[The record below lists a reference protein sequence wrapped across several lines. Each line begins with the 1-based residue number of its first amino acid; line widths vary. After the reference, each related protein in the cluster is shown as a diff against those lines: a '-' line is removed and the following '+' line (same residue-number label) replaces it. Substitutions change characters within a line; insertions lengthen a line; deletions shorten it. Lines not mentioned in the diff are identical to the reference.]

1 MDLDFLSNFTIEVN
15 KEEKVET
22 KKDLLRFLKQIGVDT
37 RFVSFYQKG
46 TLSEDAELDGT
57 VKLYI
62 ENLRFSKFSKKRTDL
77 FNKYYPNIEVVR
89 SSLFQKIC
97 SRASKTLANSLN
109 PKDSVLIPP
118 VDNEYDELLYI
129 VLEPYSRK
137 YGIEF
142 IEYDEGI
149 NVDDFDS
156 IISPLNLNQ
165 EVNHILNDIFEG
177 KGIDWNRKFD
187 LSDVYNSNFKDKN
200 VVFPFINVPEEWI
213 NDFLGIE
220 KEYKI
225 DYENEDIAES
235 FMGFLGEINPQFKE
249 NVLAASSF
257 LETHQ
262 K

>member
-1 MDLDFLSNFTIEVN
+1 MDLDFLSNFTVEN
-15 KEEKVET
+15 MEEEKVET
-22 KKDLLRFLKQIGVDT
+22 KKDLLKFLKQIGVDT
-37 RFVSFYQKG
+37 RFVSFYQKD
-46 TLSEDAELDGT
+46 TIEDDSIIDDT

-142 IEYDEGI
+142 VEYDEDI

-156 IISPLNLNQ
+156 VISPLNLNQ

-177 KGIDWNRKFD
+177 KGIDWDRKFD
-187 LSDVYNSNFKDKN
+187 LSD
-200 VVFPFINVPEEWI
+200 
-213 NDFLGIE
+213 
-220 KEYKI
+220 
-225 DYENEDIAES
+225 NE
-235 FMGFLGEINPQFKE
+235 L
-249 NVLAASSF
+249 
-257 LETHQ
+257 
-262 K
+262 